1 MASTS
6 AIAPGCR
13 REDPALPTRPVIA
26 IANQKGG
33 VGKTTSTVCLALAL
47 TRLGRRVLAVDCD
60 PQASLTLYFGAD
72 PRALEAEG
80 RTVYSLML
88 EDRPAA
94 DLVRRRPC
102 RPSSGRASG
111 SRPARASSSER
122 GMAPHFCGSAWRRCS
137 DMFDII
143 LIDAMPS
150 LGLLAVNALA
160 AATHVLIPVKTDYLS
175 LMGVSLLLETVDRV
189 RQRLNPELELLGVL
203 PTMFDQRNSHDR
215 EVLGEL
221 EAQLGGTTRL
231 FPPVRRSTVFDQ
243 ASVGGLEYLR
253 QAGLPKVAQGYEE
266 IARVLAGMGR

>member
-1 MASTS
+1 
-6 AIAPGCR
+6 
-13 REDPALPTRPVIA
+13 VIA

-88 EDRPAA
+88 EDGPAE
-94 DLVRRRPC
+94 DLVVGEAPALLG
-102 RPSSGRASG
+102 SSIRLASG
-111 SRPARASSSER
+111 ESELV
-122 GMAPHFCGSAWRRCS
+122 GAWNGATLLRDRLEALRNS
-137 DMFDII
+137 FDII
-143 LIDAMPS
+143 LLDAMPS

-160 AATHVLIPVKTDYLS
+160 AATHLLIPVKTDYLS

-189 RQRLNPELELLGVL
+189 RQRLNPGLELLGVL

-221 EAQLGGTTRL
+221 EAKLGGATRL
-231 FPPVRRSTVFDQ
+231 FTPVRRSTAFDQ
-243 ASVGGLEYLR
+243 ASVGGLDYLR
-253 QAGLPKVAQGYEE
+253 RAGLPKVAQGYEE
-266 IARVLAGMGR
+266 IARVLAEMDR

>member
-1 MASTS
+1 
-6 AIAPGCR
+6 
-13 REDPALPTRPVIA
+13 
-26 IANQKGG
+26 
-33 VGKTTSTVCLALAL
+33 
-47 TRLGRRVLAVDCD
+47 
-60 PQASLTLYFGAD
+60 
-72 PRALEAEG
+72 
-80 RTVYSLML
+80 ML

-94 DLVRRRPC
+94 DLTVGTMPALIG
-102 RPSSGRASG
+102 SSIRLASG
-111 SRPARASSSER
+111 ESELVGAWNGATLLR
-122 GMAPHFCGSAWRRCS
+122 ERLAPLRE
-137 DMFDII
+137 MFDII